1 MKPFVKQA
9 LINASLV
16 FGTVIVTAM
25 AVEVVLRIV
34 KINGPSTVQF
44 IDGKGL
50 RYVPHAF
57 YLHVKEGRSQGLYN
71 GHGFRDVERS
81 LEKPANT
88 YRIAVFGDSFVE
100 GLQVPLE
107 STMPSLME
115 ARLRE
120 TRPTPRVEVLNLGQS
135 GFGTTDE
142 YLRFERFGKAF
153 SPDVVVV
160 AVCVGNDIRNNSRTL
175 NADAMTYYYALG
187 ADGQLVLD
195 SSLPEAYEKRPA
207 FQRAFQAV
215 KRHSYLAS
223 LVAERVYLLR
233 LAVAAKDS
241 EAGLV
246 AAEPVAAEPVAGG
259 ALAPLDDLNVFV
271 DDPPRVWKDA
281 WDVTQAVLLKF
292 RDDAKAAG
300 ARFVVMT
307 IPPAEQIDEAAR
319 AETERRVGRKLD
331 WDRADTVLVPF
342 AQANA
347 IPILPLAQVF
357 RSTYARTREPLY
369 GFAGG
374 VNVGHWNERGHA
386 LAATTLLDFLDGE
399 GLLDD

>member
-1 MKPFVKQA
+1 VLLSEAAFRAVKRVVCVTAGAKPFQPHPRYGWTHEPGA
-9 LINASLV
+9 EGWTNGCIGRAFEWRAFSRMNA
-16 FGTVIVTAM
+16 
-25 AVEVVLRIV
+25 
-34 KINGPSTVQF
+34 
-44 IDGKGL
+44 DGL
-50 RYVPHAF
+50 RDREYPRTRTPGV
-57 YLHVKEGRSQGLYN
+57 
-71 GHGFRDVERS
+71 
-81 LEKPANT
+81 T
-88 YRIAVFGDSFVE
+88 RILLLGDSFVE

-107 STMPSLME
+107 RTMPSLME

-142 YLRFERFGKAF
+142 YLRFEHFGKAF

-160 AVCVGNDIRNNSRTL
+160 AVCVGNDVRNNSRTL
-175 NADAMTYYYALG
+175 NTESMTYYYVLG

-195 SSLPEAYEKRPA
+195 SSLPDAYAKRPA

-233 LAVAAKDS
+233 LAKAARDS
-241 EAGLV
+241 NARLEA
-246 AAEPVAAEPVAGG
+246 AGAVG
-259 ALAPLDDLNVFV
+259 SGVLAPIDDLNVFV
-271 DDPPRVWKDA
+271 DDPPRVWQEA
-281 WDVTQAVLLKF
+281 WEVTQAVLLKF
-292 RDDAKAAG
+292 RDGATAAG

-307 IPPAEQIDEAAR
+307 IPAAEQIDEAAR

-331 WDRADTVLVPF
+331 WDHADTVLVPF

-347 IPILPLAQVF
+347 IPILPLAPVF
-357 RSTYARTREPLY
+357 RATYARTGEPLY
-369 GFAGG
+369 GFGGG
-374 VNVGHWNERGHA
+374 VNNGHWNEKGHA
-386 LAATTLLDFLDGE
+386 LAATTLLDFLERE

>member
-1 MKPFVKQA
+1 MKPFVRQA

-16 FGTVIVTAM
+16 FGTVVIAAL

-34 KINGPSTVQF
+34 KINGPSTVEF
-44 IDGKGL
+44 VEGKGL

-57 YLHVKEGRSQGLYN
+57 YLHVKEGRSQGYFN

-88 YRIAVFGDSFVE
+88 YRIAVFGDSFAE

-120 TRPTPRVEVLNLGQS
+120 ARPTPRIEVLNLAQS

-195 SSLPEAYEKRPA
+195 STLPEAYAKRPA

-223 LVAERVYLLR
+223 LVAERVWLLR
-233 LAVAAKDS
+233 QAEAARDS
-241 EAGLV
+241 EARLV
-246 AAEPVAAEPVAGG
+246 AAEPVASG

-271 DDPPRVWKDA
+271 DDPPRAWKDS
-281 WDVTQAVLLKF
+281 WEVTQAVLLRF

-347 IPILPLAQVF
+347 IPILPLAPVF
-357 RSTYARTREPLY
+357 RSTYTRTREPLY

>member
-16 FGTVIVTAM
+16 FGTAIITAI
-25 AVEVVLRIV
+25 AVEVVLRIA
-34 KINGPSTVQF
+34 KINGPSTVEF
-44 IDGKGL
+44 VEGKGL

-57 YLHVKEGRSQGLYN
+57 YLHVKEGRSQGYFN

-81 LEKPANT
+81 LEKPAGT

-107 STMPSLME
+107 RTMPSLME

-120 TRPTPRVEVLNLGQS
+120 TRPATRIEVLNLGQS

-153 SPDVVVV
+153 SPDLVVV

-175 NADAMTYYYALG
+175 NTETMTYYYVLG

-195 SSLPEAYEKRPA
+195 SSLPDAYEKRPA

-233 LAVAAKDS
+233 QAKAARDS
-241 EAGLV
+241 TARLE
-246 AAEPVAAEPVAGG
+246 AAEAVESG

-271 DDPPRVWKDA
+271 DDPPRVWKEA
-281 WDVTQAVLLKF
+281 WEVTQAVLLKF
-292 RDDAKAAG
+292 RDDAKASG

-307 IPPAEQIDEAAR
+307 IPNAEQIDEAAR
-319 AETERRVGRKLD
+319 AETERRVGRNLD

-342 AQANA
+342 AQESAM
-347 IPILPLAQVF
+347 PILPLAPVF
-357 RSTYARTREPLY
+357 RATYARTGEPLY
-369 GFAGG
+369 GFGGG
-374 VNVGHWNERGHA
+374 VNTGHWNERGHA
-386 LAATTLLDFLDGE
+386 LAATTLLDFLDRE
-399 GLLDD
+399 GFLHD